1 METLKTD
8 LLVVGGG
15 INGVGVAVD
24 ASGRGLSVILCEKD
38 DLANHTSSH
47 SSKLIHGGLRYLEQ
61 IELKLVR
68 EALEEREILMRKAPY
83 LVRPVEF
90 VLPYDKHLRP
100 QWMIRVGLFLYD
112 YLARRE
118 SLKGAQKI
126 NLQKALA
133 GRPLKNKFKV
143 GFRYADCQ
151 TDDARLVIV
160 NALDAQS
167 HGAKIWTRTE
177 CQSVTRENDHW
188 RVRLYCKNTGKQ
200 KIVYAKALVNATGPW
215 VSEFLHDVATLKTRA
230 QVRLIKGSHFTVPK
244 LYKGRHAYILQNPD
258 KRVVFTIRQNDRVV
272 GSTSYYEISQQHK
285 RLTIGYTWY
294 GPEHW
299 GTSIN
304 PTAKLLLMQHAFEQC
319 DFNRVAF
326 CIDAQNTRS
335 LRAVAKLGAQQ
346 EGTLHQHIIRAD
358 GSIRDSVIYA
368 ITHTDWPGI
377 KGRLLSRIS
386 L

>member
-1 METLKTD
+1 MNDNLLNTTL
-8 LLVVGGG
+8 
-15 INGVGVAVD
+15 
-24 ASGRGLSVILCEKD
+24 SGYGLELESIQQNDLCE
-38 DLANHTSSH
+38 L
-47 SSKLIHGGLRYLEQ
+47 
-61 IELKLVR
+61 
-68 EALEEREILMRKAPY
+68 
-83 LVRPVEF
+83 
-90 VLPYDKHLRP
+90 
-100 QWMIRVGLFLYD
+100 
-112 YLARRE
+112 
-118 SLKGAQKI
+118 
-126 NLQKALA
+126 KALA
-133 GRPLKNKFKV
+133 SDPAIWQNHR
-143 GFRYADCQ
+143 RAYDQADIF
-151 TDDARLVIV
+151 TAEWF
-160 NALDAQS
+160 N
-167 HGAKIWTRTE
+167 
-177 CQSVTRENDHW
+177 
-188 RVRLYCKNTGKQ
+188 
-200 KIVYAKALVNATGPW
+200 KALGCHNNG
-215 VSEFLHDVATLKTRA
+215 
-230 QVRLIKGSHFTVPK
+230 
-244 LYKGRHAYILQNPD
+244 